1 MTPEP
6 KITGNLKTVKD
17 LRKIASTT
25 DYAKI
30 YESIL
35 EGWIVADTGAK
46 ININQFAGKKGVGTE
61 HMMVMLVD
69 RVLAL
74 LDQPGKTAVVMGAVD
89 WMGAF
94 DRQDPTKTAIKLL
107 NMGLRPS
114 LVPVI
119 LEFLEDRKMVV
130 RYNLASS

>member
-94 DRQDPTKTAIKLL
+94 DPPRPNQDRNQAPKYGA
-107 NMGLRPS
+107 
-114 LVPVI
+114 
-119 LEFLEDRKMVV
+119 
-130 RYNLASS
+130 